1 MSTKEDTKIA
11 LIMRG
16 LPGSGKSTFV
26 SKFAKPLKGSVIHAV
41 DDLHTDDEG
50 NFFWSEDHADRN
62 YELNYANFVVSLSKG
77 KDLVVCDCM
86 NLTSREVQR
95 YVSIAEEFDYLT
107 YVITAVPKT
116 AKELTRRNK
125 HGVSLVHMKELMTR
139 WEHWPTS
146 PMLEKLSKD

>member
-1 MSTKEDTKIA
+1 MSKEETKIA

-26 SKFAKPLKGSVIHAV
+26 SKFVKPLKGSVIHAV
-41 DDLHTDDEG
+41 DDLHIDDDG
-50 NFFWSEDHADRN
+50 IFKWSEDHADRN

-77 KDLVVCDCM
+77 KDFVVCDCM

-95 YVSIAEEFDYLT
+95 YVSIAEEFDYMT
-107 YVITAVPKT
+107 YVITASPQT
-116 AKELTRRNK
+116 AKELTRQNK